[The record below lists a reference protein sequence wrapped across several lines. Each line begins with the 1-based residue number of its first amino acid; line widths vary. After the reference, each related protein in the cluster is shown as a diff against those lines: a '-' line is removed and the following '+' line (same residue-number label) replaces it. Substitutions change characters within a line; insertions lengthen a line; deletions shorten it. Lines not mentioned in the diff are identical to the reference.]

1 MKPAVE
7 KRTQVVRAPPI
18 TTFEG
23 RQGTGNLFPC
33 ALVFLF
39 ACALACALVHLC
51 SCASH
56 PASGRAVKSSLAA
69 DNNGLGATISSI
81 AEVFA
86 FEAVPVKG
94 YALVGG
100 LAGTGSTECPPV
112 IRGYLE
118 KYILQKLE
126 GAKLNIDE
134 LIRSPDTAVVT
145 VEGAMPPGASLNDRF
160 DVSVTALS
168 GTQTTSLKDGSLY
181 GCDLY
186 EARQFGS
193 SIYTLATAEGRVF
206 IDLINPDVDM
216 RTGYILGGGVVTEQ
230 LKINLI
236 IRHPDYR
243 VANQIRN
250 RVNEKF
256 GASVATALAPGT
268 IELQVPLKYSNQKY
282 KFLQLV
288 RATYLADTQE
298 LVPKRI
304 QAGIRELASSGDKN
318 AGEIAL
324 EAIGNASLAELA
336 VFLNSTDPEVRFRA
350 ARCMLNLGDKR
361 GLEVLWSIAL
371 DKASAFRIDAINAI
385 ALGAA
390 PVDSAMLFG
399 NLLGD
404 NNIQVR
410 LAVYENL
417 VRTNDKLLNAKMIA
431 DNFYLDQI
439 QVPPGAV
446 SGKPLVFVSR
456 RNQPRVALFG
466 ANIRCQ
472 SNVYIETQDG
482 SITINVPPGEKTA
495 TLIRKPPKHPN
506 AIVQLKSTLDLADI
520 IQTLCSEPVSS
531 PEKGA
536 PGLGV
541 TYSSLAVLLK
551 QMVDSG
557 AVVAEFQP
565 GPLPIIKK

>member
-1 MKPAVE
+1 MKLAAE
-7 KRTQVVRAPPI
+7 KRAQVIRA
-18 TTFEG
+18 
-23 RQGTGNLFPC
+23 QGTSYLCTC
-33 ALVFLF
+33 ALVLLCTI
-39 ACALACALVHLC
+39 AIVHLC

-56 PASGRAVKSSLAA
+56 PASERAAKSPLAA
-69 DNNGLGATISSI
+69 DNNGLGATVSSV

-86 FEAVPVKG
+86 FDAVPVRA

-100 LAGTGSTECPPV
+100 LAGTGSTECPPA

-118 KYILQKLE
+118 KYILQQLD
-126 GAKLNIDE
+126 GAKINIDE
-134 LIRSPDTAVVT
+134 LISSPDTAVVS
-145 VEGAMPPGASLNDRF
+145 VEGVMPPGASQNERF

-193 SIYTLATAEGRVF
+193 SIYTLATAEGPVF

-216 RTGYILGGGVVTEQ
+216 RTGYILGGGVVTEE

-250 RVNEKF
+250 RINEKF
-256 GASVATALAPGT
+256 GTSVATALDPGT

-288 RATYLADTQE
+288 RATYLFDTPE
-298 LVPKRI
+298 LIQKRI
-304 QAGIRELASSGDKN
+304 QAGLQMLASSSDKN

-324 EAIGNASLAELA
+324 EAIGNASLGKLA
-336 VFLNSTDPEVRFRA
+336 VFLNSTDHEVQFRA

-361 GLEVLWSIAL
+361 GLEVLWNIAD
-371 DKASAFRIDAINAI
+371 DKTSAFRIDAINAI
-385 ALGAA
+385 ALGASA
-390 PVDSAMLFG
+390 TDSAPLLRI
-399 NLLGD
+399 LLGD
-404 NNIQVR
+404 DNIQIR

-417 VRTNDKLLNAKMIA
+417 VRTNDPSLNAKMIA
-431 DNFYLDQI
+431 GNFYLDQI
-439 QVPPGAV
+439 SAQPGAV
-446 SGKPLVFVSR
+446 SGKSLVFVSR
-456 RNQPRVALFG
+456 RQQARVALFG
-466 ANIRCQ
+466 VPIQCR
-472 SNVYIETQDG
+472 SNVFIETPDG
-482 SITINVPPGEKTA
+482 SITINVPPNEQTA
-495 TLIRKPPKHPN
+495 TLIRKLPKHPD
-506 AIVQLKSTLDLADI
+506 AIVQLKSTLNLADI

-536 PGLGV
+536 PGLGI
-541 TYSSLAVLLK
+541 TYSSLVVLLK